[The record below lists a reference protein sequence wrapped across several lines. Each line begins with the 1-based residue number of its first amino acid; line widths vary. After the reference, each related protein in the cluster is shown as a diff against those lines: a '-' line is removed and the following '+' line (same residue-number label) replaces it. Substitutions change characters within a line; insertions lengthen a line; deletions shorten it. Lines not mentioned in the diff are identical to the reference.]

1 MTIARRKFLAGS
13 AIGIAALAMPAV
25 RTSAATRKITLG
37 GYFDMADAIK
47 KYWIEPFQQKFD
59 VQVFY
64 DPGNSIN
71 QISKMLAE
79 RGNPAHSVMLMDESF
94 VPTAQKEGLI
104 VPIDKTLL
112 PILEEVNARF
122 LVSDG
127 YGVGI
132 AMHLDSLA
140 YNTSVKEPTSWEA
153 MWDPALRQQVA
164 MASIQHNDWY
174 NTYVIAAHLK
184 SGRPIN
190 EAHLE
195 VEAGFEK
202 LRELKPN
209 LLTTFVNAA
218 NAVSMME
225 QGELMLIGAI
235 TSKNV
240 FPFIERGVPIR
251 MARPKEGSFALLNC
265 ATIVKGGPEPE
276 LSAKFLNFGLSAEV
290 QSALAEHVASGPVN
304 KNAVLPARL
313 KGIIPSTPAEFD
325 AIHKSSWPFFLAH
338 RAEWT
343 DRWNKLMAS

>member
-13 AIGIAALAMPAV
+13 AIGIATIAMPTV

-104 VPIDKTLL
+104 VPIDKRLL
-112 PILEEVNARF
+112 PVLEEVNPRF

-140 YNTSVKEPTSWEA
+140 YNTSVKEPTSGA
-153 MWDPALRQQVA
+153 ATGDPAR
-164 MASIQHNDWY
+164 
-174 NTYVIAAHLK
+174 
-184 SGRPIN
+184 
-190 EAHLE
+190 
-195 VEAGFEK
+195 
-202 LRELKPN
+202 
-209 LLTTFVNAA
+209 
-218 NAVSMME
+218 
-225 QGELMLIGAI
+225 
-235 TSKNV
+235 
-240 FPFIERGVPIR
+240 
-251 MARPKEGSFALLNC
+251 
-265 ATIVKGGPEPE
+265 
-276 LSAKFLNFGLSAEV
+276 
-290 QSALAEHVASGPVN
+290 
-304 KNAVLPARL
+304 
-313 KGIIPSTPAEFD
+313 
-325 AIHKSSWPFFLAH
+325 
-338 RAEWT
+338 
-343 DRWNKLMAS
+343 